1 MHRAC
6 RRPEGIKAASDR
18 LAIRFV
24 ITSGVAAPTGL
35 SSVVP
40 NAATRRNHSHHH
52 RCRRRSCS
60 LEIFH
65 LALGLLASS
74 IGSVPPAA
82 AAAAANDIPL
92 VCDYSRTQA
101 STAKTKRI
109 PRLPERSNRTLALF
123 FFAFWNR
130 VARQVHSVAIARD
143 HRPSSFARR
152 KTFVVREIVRAKE
165 TPGMCVTM
173 KA

>member
-24 ITSGVAAPTGL
+24 IMNGVAAPTGL

-92 VCDYSRTQA
+92 VCDYSLARKPQQP
-101 STAKTKRI
+101 KRNEFRGFLSGQIGLSLFSFSRFGTVSLVKCI
-109 PRLPERSNRTLALF
+109 PLRSRGTIDP
-123 FFAFWNR
+123 R
-130 VARQVHSVAIARD
+130 VSLVEKPLSCEKLSAQ
-143 HRPSSFARR
+143 R
-152 KTFVVREIVRAKE
+152 KLRVCA
-165 TPGMCVTM
+165 
-173 KA
+173 